1 MGNSASV
8 FLIEDDVSVSE
19 IVKEMLV
26 LLGYAVTACGNAEEA
41 IAQLNAGTR
50 CDVVITDVV
59 MPGTS
64 GLEVALLVRRWRP
77 RTPVILMS
85 GNPGAIETAI
95 DDGFIPLPKP
105 FNANQLQ
112 VVVDE
117 ALRSASSKRPVA

>member
-8 FLIEDDVSVSE
+8 FLIEDDLSVRE
-19 IVKEMLV
+19 IVREMLV
-26 LLGYAVTACGNAEEA
+26 LLGYGVTACGSAEEA
-41 IAQLNAGTR
+41 IAQLNAGIQ

-95 DDGFIPLPKP
+95 DDGFVPLLKP

-117 ALRSASSKRPVA
+117 ALRSASSKRPRA